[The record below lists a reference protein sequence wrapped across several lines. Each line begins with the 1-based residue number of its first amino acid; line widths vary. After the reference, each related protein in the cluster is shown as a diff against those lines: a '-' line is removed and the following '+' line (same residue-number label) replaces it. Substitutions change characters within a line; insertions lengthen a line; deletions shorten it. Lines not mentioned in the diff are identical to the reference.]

1 MAIVLDHLKRGP
13 AAGGNVGEIGLIAEL
28 LDGRSGIAAAADGEG
43 VALKLADGFADGD
56 GPGLELTLLEYAHR
70 AVPEHHLGFE
80 DGFLVKLAGLRAD
93 VDPLEPGGD
102 PAFAILDDAAFG
114 RLEFVGDDGIL
125 VAHNAS
131 FDMSFINHE
140 LQGCGYPVYEWDRVI
155 DTLEIARQ
163 KFPHSKVNLDA
174 LCKRF
179 GVDNTSRT
187 LHGALL
193 DAQLLAEVYLEL
205 LGGQEP
211 SMQLGENAHRDS
223 AVAKTV
229 SVQSLKRQFRPA
241 RDFPLS
247 AEDLA
252 AHEDF
257 MTNKIK
263 DSVWNAPLETAPAE
277 SE

>member
-1 MAIVLDHLKRGP
+1 MVREIVFDTETTGLDPKSGDKL
-13 AAGGNVGEIGLIAEL
+13 VEIGAVELINHMPT
-28 LDGRSGIAAAADGEG
+28 G
-43 VALKLADGFADGD
+43 VTYHQYIN
-56 GPGLELTLLEYAHR
+56 PERE
-70 AVPEHHLGFE
+70 VPEDAYKVHGLNLE
-80 DGFLVKLAGLRAD
+80 FLKDYPTFRD
-93 VDPLEPGGD
+93 ISKEWMD
-102 PAFAILDDAAFG
+102 
-114 RLEFVGDDGIL
+114 FVGDDGIL

>member
-1 MAIVLDHLKRGP
+1 MREIVFDTETTGLDPKSGDKL
-13 AAGGNVGEIGLIAEL
+13 VEIGAVELINHMPT
-28 LDGRSGIAAAADGEG
+28 G
-43 VALKLADGFADGD
+43 VTYHQYIN
-56 GPGLELTLLEYAHR
+56 PERE
-70 AVPEHHLGFE
+70 VPEDAYKVHGLNLE
-80 DGFLVKLAGLRAD
+80 FLKDYPTFRD
-93 VDPLEPGGD
+93 ISKEWMD
-102 PAFAILDDAAFG
+102 
-114 RLEFVGDDGIL
+114 FVGDDGIL

-211 SMQLGENAHRDS
+211 SMQLGEDAHRDS

>member
-1 MAIVLDHLKRGP
+1 MREIVFDTETTGLDPKSGDKL
-13 AAGGNVGEIGLIAEL
+13 VEIGAVELINHMPT
-28 LDGRSGIAAAADGEG
+28 G
-43 VALKLADGFADGD
+43 VTYHQYINPEREVPEDAFKVH
-56 GPGLELTLLEYAHR
+56 GLNLEYLKDFPTFREIAK
-70 AVPEHHLGFE
+70 EWM
-80 DGFLVKLAGLRAD
+80 D
-93 VDPLEPGGD
+93 
-102 PAFAILDDAAFG
+102 
-114 RLEFVGDDGIL
+114 FVGDDGIL

-131 FDMSFINHE
+131 FDISFINYE
-140 LQGCGYPVYEWDRVI
+140 LQGCGYPGYEWDRVI

-211 SMQLGENAHRDS
+211 SMQLGEDAHRDS
-223 AVAKTV
+223 VVNKVV
-229 SVQSLKRQFRPA
+229 SAQSLKRQFRPA

-252 AHEDF
+252 AHEEF

>member
-1 MAIVLDHLKRGP
+1 MVREIVFDTETTGLDPKSGDKL
-13 AAGGNVGEIGLIAEL
+13 VEIGAVELINHMPT
-28 LDGRSGIAAAADGEG
+28 G
-43 VALKLADGFADGD
+43 VTYHQYIN
-56 GPGLELTLLEYAHR
+56 PERE
-70 AVPEHHLGFE
+70 VPEDAYKVHGLNLE
-80 DGFLVKLAGLRAD
+80 FLKDYPTFRDIAKEWMD
-93 VDPLEPGGD
+93 
-102 PAFAILDDAAFG
+102 
-114 RLEFVGDDGIL
+114 FVGDDGIL

-277 SE
+277 SK

>member
-1 MAIVLDHLKRGP
+1 MVREIVFDTETTGLDPKSGDKL
-13 AAGGNVGEIGLIAEL
+13 VEIGAVELINHMPT
-28 LDGRSGIAAAADGEG
+28 G
-43 VALKLADGFADGD
+43 VTYHQYIN
-56 GPGLELTLLEYAHR
+56 PERE
-70 AVPEHHLGFE
+70 VPEDAYKVHGLNLE
-80 DGFLVKLAGLRAD
+80 FLKDYPTFRDIAKEWMD
-93 VDPLEPGGD
+93 
-102 PAFAILDDAAFG
+102 
-114 RLEFVGDDGIL
+114 FVGDDGIL

>member
-1 MAIVLDHLKRGP
+1 MREIVFDTETTGLDPKSGDKL
-13 AAGGNVGEIGLIAEL
+13 VEIGAVELINHMPT
-28 LDGRSGIAAAADGEG
+28 G
-43 VALKLADGFADGD
+43 VTYHQYINPEREVPEDAYKVH
-56 GPGLELTLLEYAHR
+56 GLNLEYLKDFPTFREIAK
-70 AVPEHHLGFE
+70 EWM
-80 DGFLVKLAGLRAD
+80 D
-93 VDPLEPGGD
+93 
-102 PAFAILDDAAFG
+102 
-114 RLEFVGDDGIL
+114 FVGDDGIL

-131 FDMSFINHE
+131 FDISFINYE
-140 LQGCGYPVYEWDRVI
+140 LQGCGYPGYEWDRVI

-211 SMQLGENAHRDS
+211 SMQLGEDAHRDS
-223 AVAKTV
+223 VVNKVV
-229 SVQSLKRQFRPA
+229 SAQSLKRQFRPA

-252 AHEDF
+252 AHEEF

>member
-1 MAIVLDHLKRGP
+1 MVREIVFDTETTGLDPKSGDKL
-13 AAGGNVGEIGLIAEL
+13 VEIGAVELINHMPT
-28 LDGRSGIAAAADGEG
+28 G
-43 VALKLADGFADGD
+43 VTYHQYIN
-56 GPGLELTLLEYAHR
+56 PERE
-70 AVPEHHLGFE
+70 VPEDAYKVHGLNLE
-80 DGFLVKLAGLRAD
+80 FLKDYPTFRDIAKKWMD
-93 VDPLEPGGD
+93 
-102 PAFAILDDAAFG
+102 
-114 RLEFVGDDGIL
+114 FVGDDGIL

-211 SMQLGENAHRDS
+211 SMQLGEDAHRDS

-263 DSVWNAPLETAPAE
+263 DSVWNASLETAPAE

>member
-1 MAIVLDHLKRGP
+1 MREIVFDTETTGLDPKSGDKL
-13 AAGGNVGEIGLIAEL
+13 VEIGAVELINHMPT
-28 LDGRSGIAAAADGEG
+28 G
-43 VALKLADGFADGD
+43 VTYHQYIN
-56 GPGLELTLLEYAHR
+56 PERE
-70 AVPEHHLGFE
+70 VPEDAYKVHGLNLE
-80 DGFLVKLAGLRAD
+80 FLKDYPTFRDIAKEWMD
-93 VDPLEPGGD
+93 
-102 PAFAILDDAAFG
+102 
-114 RLEFVGDDGIL
+114 FVGDDGIL

-263 DSVWNAPLETAPAE
+263 DSVWNAPLEAAPAE
-277 SE
+277 SK

>member
-1 MAIVLDHLKRGP
+1 MREIVFDTETTGLDPKSGDKL
-13 AAGGNVGEIGLIAEL
+13 VEIGAVELINHMPT
-28 LDGRSGIAAAADGEG
+28 G
-43 VALKLADGFADGD
+43 VTYHQYIN
-56 GPGLELTLLEYAHR
+56 PERE
-70 AVPEHHLGFE
+70 VPEDAYKVHGLNLE
-80 DGFLVKLAGLRAD
+80 FLKDYPTFRDIAKEWMD
-93 VDPLEPGGD
+93 
-102 PAFAILDDAAFG
+102 
-114 RLEFVGDDGIL
+114 FVGDDGIL

-263 DSVWNAPLETAPAE
+263 DSVWNAPLEAAPAE

>member
-1 MAIVLDHLKRGP
+1 MREIVFDTETTGLDPKSGDKL
-13 AAGGNVGEIGLIAEL
+13 VEIGAVELINHMPT
-28 LDGRSGIAAAADGEG
+28 G
-43 VALKLADGFADGD
+43 VTYHQYIN
-56 GPGLELTLLEYAHR
+56 PERE
-70 AVPEHHLGFE
+70 VPEDAYKVHGLNLE
-80 DGFLVKLAGLRAD
+80 FLKDYPTFRDIAKEWMD
-93 VDPLEPGGD
+93 
-102 PAFAILDDAAFG
+102 
-114 RLEFVGDDGIL
+114 FVGDDGIL

-263 DSVWNAPLETAPAE
+263 DSVWNASLETAPAE

>member
-1 MAIVLDHLKRGP
+1 MREIVFDTETTGLDPKSGDKL
-13 AAGGNVGEIGLIAEL
+13 VEIGAVELINHMPT
-28 LDGRSGIAAAADGEG
+28 G
-43 VALKLADGFADGD
+43 VTYHQYIN
-56 GPGLELTLLEYAHR
+56 PERE
-70 AVPEHHLGFE
+70 VPEDAYKVHGLNLE
-80 DGFLVKLAGLRAD
+80 FLKDYPTFRDIAKEWMD
-93 VDPLEPGGD
+93 
-102 PAFAILDDAAFG
+102 
-114 RLEFVGDDGIL
+114 FVGDDGIL

-211 SMQLGENAHRDS
+211 SMQLGEDAHRDS

>member
-1 MAIVLDHLKRGP
+1 MVREIVFDTETTGLDPKSGDKL
-13 AAGGNVGEIGLIAEL
+13 VEIGAVELINHMPT
-28 LDGRSGIAAAADGEG
+28 G
-43 VALKLADGFADGD
+43 VTYHQYIN
-56 GPGLELTLLEYAHR
+56 PERE
-70 AVPEHHLGFE
+70 VPEDAYKVHGLNLE
-80 DGFLVKLAGLRAD
+80 FLKDYPTFRDIAKEWMD
-93 VDPLEPGGD
+93 
-102 PAFAILDDAAFG
+102 
-114 RLEFVGDDGIL
+114 FVGDDGIL

-229 SVQSLKRQFRPA
+229 SAQSLKRQFRPA

-263 DSVWNAPLETAPAE
+263 DSVWNASLETAPAE